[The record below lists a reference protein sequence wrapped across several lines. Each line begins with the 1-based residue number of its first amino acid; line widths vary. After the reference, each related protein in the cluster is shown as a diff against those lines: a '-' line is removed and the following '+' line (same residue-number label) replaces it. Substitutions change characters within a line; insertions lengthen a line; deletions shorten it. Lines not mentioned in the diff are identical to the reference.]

1 LSVRFTTEPPSALAA
16 APGTNRRDRPIRL
29 LAVLSVPLLT
39 IASLPPLKRLEDGL
53 DAVAVPEVMELAPPS
68 GR

>member
-1 LSVRFTTEPPSALAA
+1 M
-16 APGTNRRDRPIRL
+16 RL
-29 LAVLSVPLLT
+29 LALLSVPLLT

-53 DAVAVPEVMELAPPS
+53 DAVAVPEVMEPAPPS